1 MAAALVVSVPIV
13 VGFLVLQRYLV
24 TGLTSGAVK

>member
-1 MAAALVVSVPIV
+1 VSVPIV

-24 TGLTSGAVK
+24 AGMTAGSVK